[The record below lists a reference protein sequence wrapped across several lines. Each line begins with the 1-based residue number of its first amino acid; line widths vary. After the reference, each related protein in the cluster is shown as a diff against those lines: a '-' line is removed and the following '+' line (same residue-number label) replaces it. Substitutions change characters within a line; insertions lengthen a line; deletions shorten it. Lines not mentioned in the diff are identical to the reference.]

1 MKAVYW
7 ILQKYIRDALKK
19 PVDVAIATP
28 DSLLRFRREGLCHCN
43 VMLHSHMLVFVLI
56 LSLAHSDIIFGS
68 F

>member
-43 VMLHSHMLVFVLI
+43 VMLHSHMLVFC
-56 LSLAHSDIIFGS
+56 SDIIFGS
-68 F
+68 FP